1 MVQLSCLDHKRATIE
16 HREEAINDFHTLGQT
31 PGILLAT
38 CNRLEY
44 YQGRGEVP
52 YEVARHLFRVTSGI
66 ESRLP
71 GEHAIQQQ
79 VKEAYLKAAQ
89 QFTLS
94 SSLHRLFQNALRVG
108 KKVRHQTG
116 IARGAGSHS
125 QLAYEVI
132 RETVDNFR
140 SATITLIGVN
150 NLNECIIRYLR
161 KSGLDTF
168 YVGNRTYDHA
178 LRLARQ
184 YGGEAFGFSELKSVL
199 SHTDVLVTATSAPHI
214 ILPLEIFPVGKP
226 MCIVDLAFPR
236 DVDPDI
242 GMLPGVQLFQ
252 LSELEERSQ
261 RNIAQR
267 QRELE
272 AAAFLVDY
280 ETNRFV
286 EQHRQWLWKH
296 CA

>member
-1 MVQLSCLDHKRATIE
+1 MVQLSCLDHQSASLAQ
-16 HREEAINDFHTLGQT
+16 REEAIEAFQVLGQS

-89 QFTLS
+89 QFALS

-125 QLAYEVI
+125 QLAFEVI
-132 RETVDNFR
+132 RETVANFR
-140 SATITLIGVN
+140 SATITLIGIN

-161 KSGLDTF
+161 KSGLETF

-178 LRLARQ
+178 VRLARQ
-184 YGGEAFGFSELKSVL
+184 YGGKAFGFNDLHHIL
-199 SHTDVLVTATSAPHI
+199 TRTDVLVTATAAPHI
-214 ILPLEIFPVGKP
+214 ILPLDIFPTNRP
-226 MCIVDLAFPR
+226 MCIIDLAFPR
-236 DVDPDI
+236 DVDPAI
-242 GMLPGVQLFQ
+242 GTLPGVQLFQ
-252 LSELEERSQ
+252 LSQLEERSQ

-267 QRELE
+267 QLELE
-272 AAAFLVDY
+272 SAACMVDH
-280 ETNRFV
+280 ETNLFIS
-286 EQHRQWLWKH
+286 QHHQWLWKH